1 MQEEKRSTIEH
12 LESPPKGSTKP
23 DILTEKTIHAHN
35 ATLAAAL
42 TEDKQSPW
50 SRGYF
55 RLYAICLLVYLC
67 STMNGKAFQSAAG
80 TLADF
85 PGYDGSLMGSI
96 NAMRSYIDYYH
107 LPPEGNSGTGI
118 VFAIFQVGQMV
129 AAPFIWLS
137 DWKGRRPAIFVGC
150 FGVCVG
156 SIVTATSPT
165 LGGFIAGRFVLSFFS
180 TIAQSAGPLY
190 IIEIAPPQYRGTIAG
205 MYNTLYYFGSILAT
219 VTVYASN
226 LHLTDNGII
235 AWRLALWLQMICPG
249 IVCIGIWFCPESPRW
264 LVGKDRVDEARSVIA
279 QLHANGNKEHNLVS
293 LQVEEMEASLR
304 AEGMLTFRKMFDL
317 RVLFKSRARRYR
329 LSLNVAFAWFGQFS
343 GNNIASY
350 YLPYLVA
357 NVGITDT
364 STQLLLNIIYAIGGW
379 IPAVIG
385 ARLHDVVGRRKIMM
399 SVALGMAV
407 CLFITAGTAAGYVQT
422 GSKASSSASIAFIYI
437 FGSVFGLGYTSMQ
450 PIYPG
455 EVLSNDMRAKGM
467 GILQFVGGC
476 AGFVNTFAAPVALNN
491 IGYWFYVFFAF
502 FDLFEFVIIY
512 FFFVETK
519 GRTLE
524 ELDEIFEA
532 KNPRK
537 ASTMRTTL
545 RQRVVREESG
555 ARRVSVEAV

>member
-1 MQEEKRSTIEH
+1 
-12 LESPPKGSTKP
+12 
-23 DILTEKTIHAHN
+23 
-35 ATLAAAL
+35 
-42 TEDKQSPW
+42 
-50 SRGYF
+50 
-55 RLYAICLLVYLC
+55 
-67 STMNGKAFQSAAG
+67 
-80 TLADF
+80 
-85 PGYDGSLMGSI
+85 
-96 NAMRSYIDYYH
+96 
-107 LPPEGNSGTGI
+107 
-118 VFAIFQVGQMV
+118 
-129 AAPFIWLS
+129 
-137 DWKGRRPAIFVGC
+137 
-150 FGVCVG
+150 
-156 SIVTATSPT
+156 
-165 LGGFIAGRFVLSFFS
+165 
-180 TIAQSAGPLY
+180 
-190 IIEIAPPQYRGTIAG
+190 
-205 MYNTLYYFGSILAT
+205 
-219 VTVYASN
+219 
-226 LHLTDNGII
+226 
-235 AWRLALWLQMICPG
+235 
-249 IVCIGIWFCPESPRW
+249 
-264 LVGKDRVDEARSVIA
+264 
-279 QLHANGNKEHNLVS
+279 
-293 LQVEEMEASLR
+293 MEASLR

-491 IGYWFYVFFAF
+491 VSGVLLLKQSITNLVA
-502 FDLFEFVIIY
+502 DRVLV
-512 FFFVETK
+512 
-519 GRTLE
+519 LC
-524 ELDEIFEA
+524 L
-532 KNPRK
+532 
-537 ASTMRTTL
+537 L
-545 RQRVVREESG
+545 RVL
-555 ARRVSVEAV
+555 